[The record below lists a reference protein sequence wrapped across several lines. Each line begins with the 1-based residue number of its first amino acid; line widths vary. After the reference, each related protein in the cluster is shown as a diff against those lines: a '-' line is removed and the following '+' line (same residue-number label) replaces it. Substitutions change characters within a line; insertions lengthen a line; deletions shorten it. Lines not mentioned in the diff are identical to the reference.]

1 MLVCGQGLCLGS
13 VYKCSSVS
21 FERKLNL
28 MIKREFVECGQF
40 G

>member
-1 MLVCGQGLCLGS
+1 MLVCAQGLWRVG
-13 VYKCSSVS
+13 VYKCACVE